1 MQLLKIE
8 TTAHGC
14 VGMAH
19 KWSHIYVIY
28 SILQL
33 KPSHQKSIKL
43 KFAVN
48 TLMLNHCTKKNQAIH
63 CPFKIPLLT
72 IGVTF

>member
-19 KWSHIYVIY
+19 TVI
-28 SILQL
+28 LMQL
-33 KPSHQKSIKL
+33 TRYTFP
-43 KFAVN
+43 N
-48 TLMLNHCTKKNQAIH
+48 THDYTFDFQNQS
-63 CPFKIPLLT
+63 P
-72 IGVTF
+72 

>member
-19 KWSHIYVIY
+19 TTQD
-28 SILQL
+28 LQL
-33 KPSHQKSIKL
+33 SEVQNPCLEQG
-43 KFAVN
+43 
-48 TLMLNHCTKKNQAIH
+48 T
-63 CPFKIPLLT
+63 
-72 IGVTF
+72 